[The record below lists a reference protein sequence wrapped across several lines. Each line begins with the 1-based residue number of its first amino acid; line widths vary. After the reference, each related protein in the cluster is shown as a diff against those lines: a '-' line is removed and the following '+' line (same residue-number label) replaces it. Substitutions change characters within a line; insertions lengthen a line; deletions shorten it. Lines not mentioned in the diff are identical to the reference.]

1 MKTRLIGFA
10 AAALLTGTAAI
21 LTAPSAA
28 QPATG
33 TPVAPPKQEF
43 VWPARIS
50 NAQVLPADIG
60 ADRLRATMVRFSRS
74 LGVRCQFCHVG
85 QEGQPLSTFNFASD
99 ANPHKNVARGM
110 IRLVQ
115 RLNVQD
121 LPPLV
126 GPSEQLRV
134 TCYTCHRGSYAPETM
149 LPPPP
154 PRPGSPPPPAVAPP
168 PPAHPGH

>member
-10 AAALLTGTAAI
+10 AAAGLTGLAAL
-21 LTAPSAA
+21 LTAPTAA
-28 QPATG
+28 QPAAG

-43 VWPARIS
+43 VWPARIT

-85 QEGQPLSTFNFASD
+85 QEGQPLSTFNFAAD
-99 ANPHKNVARGM
+99 TNPHKNIARGM
-110 IRLVQ
+110 IRLVV
-115 RLNVQD
+115 RLNGQD
-121 LPPLV
+121 LPPLL
-126 GPSEQLRV
+126 GASEQPRV
-134 TCYTCHRGSYAPETM
+134 TCYTCHRGSATPETM
-149 LPPPP
+149 PP
-154 PRPGSPPPPAVAPP
+154 PRPGSPPPPAPATPPP